1 MKFCK
6 KCVMPSTKPDLNF
19 DENGICDACN
29 SQDEKNHKIDWGKRE
44 LEFLDLVKKYKKNSD
59 YDCIIG
65 VSGGKDST
73 YQVVKVLELGL
84 NPLCVCFEPTIPTEI
99 GKRNLE
105 NLNELGVDLIHIKR
119 NPIVYKKLA
128 KEAFLRTGDNE
139 WQHHVGLFTTVPKMA
154 VNFNIPL
161 IIWGE
166 SPQIEYGG
174 PAASKTRNNLD
185 RQWLEEFGGLL
196 GNRISDMIGVDG
208 LTKKDL
214 SLYTYASDEDINRVG
229 VTGLFLGY
237 YFKWDLRKV
246 LEKSKKNGFS
256 VADRP
261 VETTYENFEN
271 LDCYSNHLH
280 DYLKY
285 VKYGFGRATDNA
297 CLDIRL
303 GYINRDE
310 GVRLIN
316 KYDGIPPH
324 KAIKEYLKYTGFT
337 QKEFNKIVDSYTN
350 KRIFER
356 NKDGE
361 FLRDIDGSLIRK
373 EKYLVK

>member
-1 MKFCK
+1 
-6 KCVMPSTKPDLNF
+6 MPSTKPDLHF
-19 DENGICDACN
+19 DENGICDACR
-29 SQDEKNHKIDWGKRE
+29 SQISKNTEIDWKKRE
-44 LEFLDLVKKYKKNSD
+44 QDFLELVKENRSHSD
-59 YDCIIG
+59 YDCVIG

-73 YQVVKVLELGL
+73 FQVVKVLELGL
-84 NPLCVCFEPTIPTEI
+84 NPLCIVFEPTIPTKI

-105 NLNELGVDLIHIKR
+105 NLNSLGVDLIHIKR

-128 KEAFLRTGDNE
+128 KEAFIRTGDNE
-139 WQHHVGLFTTVPKMA
+139 WQNHLGIFTTVPKFA
-154 VNFNIPL
+154 AKFNIPL

-174 PAASKTRNNLD
+174 PAASKTRSHLD

-196 GNRISDMIGVDG
+196 GNRITDMVGVNG

-214 SLYTYASDEDINRVG
+214 SLYTYASDEEINRIG

-237 YFKWDLRKV
+237 YFKWDLREVVK
-246 LEKSKKNGFS
+246 KSKEHGFS
-256 VADRP
+256 IQDRP

-303 GYINRDE
+303 GYIDRDQ
-310 GVRLIN
+310 GVRLVN
-316 KYDGIPPH
+316 KYDGRYPS
-324 KAIKEYLKYTGFT
+324 KAVKKYLEYTGFT
-337 QKEFNKIVDSYTN
+337 QKEFDDIVNSFTN

-356 NKDGE
+356 DESGAFVKDM
-361 FLRDIDGSLIRK
+361 DNSLVRK
-373 EKYLVK
+373 KEYIVE

>member
-1 MKFCK
+1 MKICT
-6 KCVMPSTKPDLNF
+6 KCVMPNTKPDLHF
-19 DENGICDACN
+19 DEMGVCDACR
-29 SQDEKNHKIDWGKRE
+29 SQEDKNKNIDWKKRE
-44 LEFLDLVKKYKKNSD
+44 EEFLSLVKSYKVHPS

-73 YQVVKVLELGL
+73 YQVLKVLELGL
-84 NPLCVCFEPTIPTEI
+84 NPLCICFEPTIPTEI
-99 GKRNLE
+99 GRINLE
-105 NLNELGVDLIHIKR
+105 NLNNLGVDLIHIKR

-128 KEAFLRTGDNE
+128 KEAFMRTGDNE
-139 WQHHVGLFTTVPKMA
+139 WQNHLGIFTTVPNMA

-166 SPQIEYGG
+166 SPQMEYGG
-174 PAASKTRNNLD
+174 PAASKNRNNLD

-196 GNRISDMIGVDG
+196 GNRISDMIGVEG
-208 LTKKDL
+208 LTARDL
-214 SLYTYASDEDINRVG
+214 SLYTYASDEDIHRVG

-237 YFKWDLRKV
+237 YFKWDLREV
-246 LEKSKKNGFS
+246 LKKSSEYGFC
-256 VADRP
+256 VTDRP

-303 GYINRDE
+303 GYIGREE
-310 GVRLIN
+310 GVRLVN
-316 KYDGIPPH
+316 KYDGVPPK
-324 KAIKEYLKYTGFT
+324 KAIKEYLKYTGFSK
-337 QKEFNKIVDSYTN
+337 KEFEKIVDSYTN
-350 KRIFER
+350 KRIFKRDENR
-356 NKDGE
+356 Q
-361 FLRDIDGSLIRK
+361 FMRDIDGSLIRK
-373 EKYLVK
+373 DEYIVR